1 MKTIEEVRAF
11 FEKDRFATENGAV
24 IEAVDDGYARCV
36 MELQDYHR
44 NALGAVMG
52 GAIFTLADFTFAVA
66 SNWNKEPHV
75 SLTSQITYLGKAK
88 GNQLIAEAK
97 LIREG
102 RTTCYY
108 LVEIADELGT
118 RVAHMTASGF
128 AVQGA
133 GKSSMKC

>member
-1 MKTIEEVRAF
+1 MKTLEEVRAF

-24 IEAVDDGYARCV
+24 IEEVKDGYARCV
-36 MELQDYHR
+36 MELCDCHR

-52 GAIFTLADFTFAVA
+52 GAIFTLADFAFAVA
-66 SNWNKEPHV
+66 SNWNREPHV

-88 GNQLIAEAK
+88 GNRLIAEAK

-108 LVEIADELGT
+108 VIEITDELGT
-118 RVAHMTASGF
+118 QVAHVTSSGF
-128 AVQGA
+128 AVPGNR
-133 GKSSMKC
+133 